1 MRERLEGVEGREKP
15 RGAGAL
21 SSREIGSRQR
31 RWRRRWRRRVRESSV
46 GAGRSGAGGVGATPH
61 RAGALGA
68 GAQRGVVA
76 VAVRRGRRRRGRH
89 GGAAVPVR

>member
-1 MRERLEGVEGREKP
+1 M
-15 RGAGAL
+15 
-21 SSREIGSRQR
+21 
-31 RWRRRWRRRVRESSV
+31 